1 MAMRIVIEQSDF
13 RRLSAETQKEL
24 MEAFAGK
31 ALVAAPSMKKQGK
44 LLWRQPMDLSPDL
57 AVRLLHGL
65 SEPHRARLRLFAQK
79 GGRVTQREL
88 LRATGDEDLRALS
101 HFQAVLSRRLRRL
114 LDDPEKRDQVGQD
127 PHRHHQRRLLR
138 HGGNDADAS
147 GLFRDRAEEGRFQ
160 KRAGQTLEPH
170 RSGWNRLRRSNRANK
185 AAPTP

>member
-31 ALVAAPSMKKQGK
+31 TLVAAPSMKKQGK
-44 LLWRQPMDLSPDL
+44 LLWRQPMDLSPEL

-65 SEPHRARLRLFAQK
+65 SEPHRALLRLFAQK

-88 LRATGDEDLRALS
+88 LRATDDEDMRVLS

-114 LDDPEKRDQVGQD
+114 LNDPEKRIHLIGWDFDATKWDKTHTDIINGVYYVTEATTRTLQD
-127 PHRHHQRRLLR
+127 YFEIKPRK
-138 HGGNDADAS
+138 GAS
-147 GLFRDRAEEGRFQ
+147 KG
-160 KRAGQTLEPH
+160 
-170 RSGWNRLRRSNRANK
+170 
-185 AAPTP
+185 APAKP